1 MTCRSALLLT
11 LELLGSLWKSFKAA
25 ALAFCWGLLECIS
38 LGRVRRPDERARV
51 KERLRAQL
59 AAASESG
66 RENVEAI
73 VDVVAAEKSGGLS
86 LEEPISPSK
95 VETRSSSSSSSSS
108 RSSRSGAPLTPVS
121 PSAASLRSTGA
132 TTTDMAKTTNLS
144 SSLGHAV
151 GGWFTG
157 NKRSTKV
164 APSSPL
170 AAAPESESP
179 ESPTSSEL
187 TP

>member
-1 MTCRSALLLT
+1 
-11 LELLGSLWKSFKAA
+11 
-25 ALAFCWGLLECIS
+25 
-38 LGRVRRPDERARV
+38 
-51 KERLRAQL
+51 
-59 AAASESG
+59 
-66 RENVEAI
+66 
-73 VDVVAAEKSGGLS
+73 
-86 LEEPISPSK
+86 
-95 VETRSSSSSSSSS
+95 
-108 RSSRSGAPLTPVS
+108 
-121 PSAASLRSTGA
+121 
-132 TTTDMAKTTNLS
+132 MAKTTNLS

-179 ESPTSSEL
+179 ESPTSGSEL